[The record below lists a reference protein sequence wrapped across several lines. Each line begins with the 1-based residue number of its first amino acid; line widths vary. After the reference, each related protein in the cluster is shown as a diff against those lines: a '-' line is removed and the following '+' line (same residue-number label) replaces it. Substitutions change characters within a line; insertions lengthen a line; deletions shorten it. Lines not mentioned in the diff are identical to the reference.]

1 MRSFNGLYFFLSCN
15 LIKEVIL
22 VKEKT
27 SHTAAEAK
35 EAQPAAKTSKTVK
48 TAKTTETKRRT
59 SRKGTGSSG
68 RVAGSRR
75 GSTRK
80 PAQGKTQRR
89 TAKPHA
95 HQNHKEEAV
104 VENAVVTAGK
114 EAETRQPRTRGRK
127 SSRPKLRIIP
137 LGGLGEI
144 GKNMTVFEY
153 GDEIVVLDAGLAFP
167 EEDLLGI
174 DIVIPDFT
182 YLIENKEKV
191 KAIVITHGHEDH
203 IGSLSYLLREV
214 NAPVYATKLTIG
226 LIEGKLEEAHIK
238 GDLNVVHPG
247 DEFRIGAFKIGF
259 FHVCHSIPGACGIYF
274 RTPVGT
280 VVHTGDFKFD
290 NNPVDGEPMDI
301 YKIAELG
308 HKGVLALLADS
319 TNATRP
325 GSTPSESVIVD
336 SLLEQVAK
344 ARGRIILATFASN
357 VSRIQ
362 MAMDAAMAFDRKVC
376 VFGRSM
382 VNVVKIARELGYL
395 KVPDALLIDPEELSR
410 YSDNRLMILTTG
422 SQGEPMAGLSRMA
435 TGSHRQ
441 VQIHAGDTVIIS
453 ASPIPGNEIGVGR
466 TIDSLMK
473 LGAHVVSSENAKVH
487 VSGHGAREDLKAML
501 ALVKPKFFIP
511 VHGEYRML
519 CSHKELAIGLGIPKD
534 HVFVGENGSV
544 FELTNRSCHEAG
556 KVTAGPVYVDGLG
569 VGDVGNI
576 VIRDRQQLSN
586 DGVVIVVIALE
597 KNSNQVAAGPDI
609 VSRGFVY
616 VRDSEDMMSGATDRV
631 EMLLD
636 RMASEGVTEWSQIK
650 TQIRDTLGRYFYE
663 KTKRRPMILPI
674 IQEVR

>member
-1 MRSFNGLYFFLSCN
+1 M
-15 LIKEVIL
+15 
-22 VKEKT
+22 
-27 SHTAAEAK
+27 AK
-35 EAQPAAKTSKTVK
+35 
-48 TAKTTETKRRT
+48 
-59 SRKGTGSSG
+59 SRL
-68 RVAGSRR
+68 
-75 GSTRK
+75 
-80 PAQGKTQRR
+80 Q
-89 TAKPHA
+89 
-95 HQNHKEEAV
+95 
-104 VENAVVTAGK
+104 
-114 EAETRQPRTRGRK
+114 
-127 SSRPKLRIIP
+127 IIP

-144 GKNMTVFEY
+144 GKNMTAFQY
-153 GDEIVVLDAGLAFP
+153 GDEIIVLDAGMAFP
-167 EEDLLGI
+167 EDNLLGI

-182 YLIENKEKV
+182 YLIENKDKV

-214 NAPVYATKLTIG
+214 QAPVYATRLTCG

-238 GDLNVVHPG
+238 GDLNVVKPG
-247 DEFRIGAFKIGF
+247 DEFRIGNFKVGF
-259 FHVCHSIPGACGIYF
+259 FHVCHSIPDACGIYF

-290 NNPVDGEPMDI
+290 HSPVDGQLMDV
-301 YKIAELG
+301 YKLAELG
-308 HKGVLALLADS
+308 HRGVLCLLADS

-325 GSTPSESVIVD
+325 GSTPSESVIAD
-336 SLLEQVAK
+336 SLMAQFSKAK
-344 ARGRIILATFASN
+344 GRVILATFASN

-362 MAMDAAMAFDRKVC
+362 MAVDAAVAFKRKVC

-382 VNVVKIARELGYL
+382 VNVVNIAMEMGYL
-395 KVPDALLIDPEELSR
+395 KVPEGTLIEPEQIPHFRDDKLL
-410 YSDNRLMILTTG
+410 ILTTG

-441 VQIHAGDTVIIS
+441 VQVHAGDTVIIS
-453 ASPIPGNEIGVGR
+453 ASPIPGNEMSVGK
-466 TIDSLMK
+466 TIDALMR
-473 LGAHVVSSENAKVH
+473 LGATVISSENARVH
-487 VSGHGAREDLKAML
+487 VSGHGAQEDLKTML
-501 ALVKPKFFIP
+501 SLVRPKFFIP

-519 CSHKELAIGLGIPKD
+519 CSHAKLAMDLGIPKK
-534 HVFVGENGSV
+534 HILIGENGTV
-544 FELTNRSCHEAG
+544 FEFTNRSGRIAG

-597 KNSNQVAAGPDI
+597 KGTNQLLAGPDI

-616 VRDSEDMMSGATDRV
+616 VRDSEEMINGAMDRV

-636 RMASEGVTEWSQIK
+636 RMADEGVTEWSAMK
-650 TQIRDTLGRYFYE
+650 TQIRDLLGRYFYE